1 MFLPVLPVQNQRY
14 HLLFSCPSCP
24 RSMRRTK
31 PITADSFTWNVAKIR
46 MRNTLAQA
54 ATNK

>member
-1 MFLPVLPVQNQRY
+1 MYDRMPGVTL
-14 HLLFSCPSCP
+14 